1 MGLMMGATGNEF
13 RNQSLFKHLEYW
25 VRNDLQTSFSSWQ
38 IRNSLEV
45 REGWNKLLEHVP
57 HFFFSLLL
65 SPSTLLTWY
74 IYIVNIFLICLHV
87 SHPLH
92 KGEPI
97 IPSPEELCS
106 PRSRRFPQVP
116 PQLSH
121 VNIYWKCLQSEVIIS
136 YYFHKVKRWCEDR
149 KSVV

>member
-13 RNQSLFKHLEYW
+13 INQSLFKHLEYW

-65 SPSTLLTWY
+65 SLSTLLTWY
-74 IYIVNIFLICLHV
+74 IYTVNIFLICLHG

-92 KGEPI
+92 KANNT
-97 IPSPEELCS
+97 
-106 PRSRRFPQVP
+106 FPQRTVLLKVP
-116 PQLSH
+116 QISTSSPTNCHMLTFTGS
-121 VNIYWKCLQSEVIIS
+121 VSLS
-136 YYFHKVKRWCEDR
+136 YYFHKVKRWCDDLVKCDGR
-149 KSVV
+149 RA